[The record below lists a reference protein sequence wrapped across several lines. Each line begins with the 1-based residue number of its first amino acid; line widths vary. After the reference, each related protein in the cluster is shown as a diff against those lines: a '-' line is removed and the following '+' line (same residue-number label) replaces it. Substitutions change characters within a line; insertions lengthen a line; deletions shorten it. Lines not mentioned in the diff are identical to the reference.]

1 MTKWSKL
8 KVALLAAL
16 STLPVLLLG
25 CSAAEVL
32 QRVYLY
38 VAIANIFD

>member
-8 KVALLAAL
+8 KVASLAAM

-25 CSAAEVL
+25 CSMGDVL